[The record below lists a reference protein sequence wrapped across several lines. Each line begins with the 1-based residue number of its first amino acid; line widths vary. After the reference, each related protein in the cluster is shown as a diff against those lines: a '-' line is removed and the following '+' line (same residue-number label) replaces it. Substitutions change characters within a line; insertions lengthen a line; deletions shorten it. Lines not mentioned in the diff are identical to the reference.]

1 MFVTPDSP
9 QEGEISRK
17 VICQNSG
24 RASFVVQVRC
34 TDEILSFSA
43 FDRCAVRVLEMSM
56 KKLCLVLGQTIRIV
70 RAATQPVLLFVV
82 IGLVPTQEHEFA
94 V

>member
-24 RASFVVQVRC
+24 RASFVVQVRY
-34 TDEILSFSA
+34 TDGILSLCA
-43 FDRCAVRVLEMSM
+43 FDRCAVRALHMSM
-56 KKLCLVLGQTIRIV
+56 KKSSLSQ
-70 RAATQPVLLFVV
+70 
-82 IGLVPTQEHEFA
+82 IGRNDP
-94 V
+94 

>member
-24 RASFVVQVRC
+24 RASFVVQVRY
-34 TDEILSFSA
+34 TDGILSFCA
-43 FDRCAVRVLEMSM
+43 FDRCAARVLEMSM
-56 KKLCLVLGQTIRIV
+56 KKSSLLLSETISTVI
-70 RAATQPVLLFVV
+70 LFN
-82 IGLVPTQEHEFA
+82 
-94 V
+94 

>member
-24 RASFVVQVRC
+24 RASFVVQVRY
-34 TDEILSFSA
+34 TDGILSFCA
-43 FDRCAVRVLEMSM
+43 FDRCAVRVLQMSM
-56 KKLCLVLGQTIRIV
+56 KKFCLLLGETIRM
-70 RAATQPVLLFVV
+70 
-82 IGLVPTQEHEFA
+82 
-94 V
+94 